1 MYVGNKHTANEAD
14 NPIVSTRS
22 LPRTEKNMFRRHVIV
37 IELVGGTIESE
48 KRGSATGKPLTAR
61 RSEIARIERL
71 YNNYIFFPPDPK
83 FHQSGWIIHF

>member
-1 MYVGNKHTANEAD
+1 
-14 NPIVSTRS
+14 
-22 LPRTEKNMFRRHVIV
+22 VIV

-83 FHQSGWIIHF
+83 FHQSG